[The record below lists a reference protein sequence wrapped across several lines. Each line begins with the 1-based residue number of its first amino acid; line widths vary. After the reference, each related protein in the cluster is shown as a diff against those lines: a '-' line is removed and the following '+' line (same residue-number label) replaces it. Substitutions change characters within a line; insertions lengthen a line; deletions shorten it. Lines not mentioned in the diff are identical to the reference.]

1 MNSRFV
7 TAMLAAAVLVSPS
20 LAQMRGA
27 GVSRG
32 IVGGAPGRG
41 FRVDFGHGR
50 VEHRFPR
57 QPIFIGD
64 PFWYSGYDSQPVYEA
79 AAPEV
84 IVVQPPAAP
93 AQTTPTVPPEPVV
106 IEWQGDHFV
115 RMTLAEAS
123 SRQRGPADYSEK
135 SAARFLS
142 GKSAPRKP
150 EAQSPEELPPAVLI
164 FRDGHKEEVSKYT
177 IIGPNMYA
185 TSDYW
190 SSGTWSKKI
199 QLADLDVPSTV
210 KLNQERGVKFKLPT
224 SPNEVIIRP

>member
-1 MNSRFV
+1 MNSRV
-7 TAMLAAAVLVSPS
+7 AIAMLAAAVLVSPS

-32 IVGGAPGRG
+32 VVGGAPGRG

-64 PFWYSGYDSQPVYEA
+64 PFWYSDYDSRPVYEA

-84 IVVQPPAAP
+84 VVVQPSAAP
-93 AQTTPTVPPEPVV
+93 AQTAPSVPPEPVV

-115 RMTLAEAS
+115 RMTLTEAS

-135 SAARFLS
+135 SNAKS
-142 GKSAPRKP
+142 GRKLQA
-150 EAQSPEELPPAVLI
+150 ESPQGLPPAVLV
-164 FRDGHKEEVSKYT
+164 FRDGHKEEVSSYT
-177 IIGPNMYA
+177 IMGQTMFA
-185 TSDYW
+185 KSDYW
-190 SSGTWSKKI
+190 TTGTWNKKI
-199 QLADLDVPSTV
+199 QLTDLDVPATV
-210 KLNQERGVKFKLPT
+210 ALNHQRGLKFALPT
-224 SPNEVIIRP
+224 SASEVVIRP

>member
-7 TAMLAAAVLVSPS
+7 TAVLAAAVLISPS

-84 IVVQPPAAP
+84 IVVQPPAAS

-123 SRQRGPADYSEK
+123 SRQRGPTDYSEK
-135 SAARFLS
+135 LNAKP
-142 GKSAPRKP
+142 GRKLQ
-150 EAQSPEELPPAVLI
+150 AQSPEELPPAVLV

-224 SPNEVIIRP
+224 SLNEVIIRP

>member
-1 MNSRFV
+1 MNSWIAI
-7 TAMLAAAVLVSPS
+7 AMLAASVLVSPS
-20 LAQMRGA
+20 LAQMRSA

-32 IVGGAPGRG
+32 VIGGPPGRG

-50 VEHRFPR
+50 IEHRFPR

-64 PFWYSGYDSQPVYEA
+64 PFWYSDYDSRPVYEA

-84 IVVQPPAAP
+84 VVVQPPAAP
-93 AQTTPTVPPEPVV
+93 AQTAASVPPEPVV

-115 RMTLAEAS
+115 RMTLTEAS

-135 SAARFLS
+135 SNA
-142 GKSAPRKP
+142 KPRKLQAETP
-150 EAQSPEELPPAVLI
+150 QETPPAVLV

-177 IIGPNMYA
+177 IIGPTMYT

-190 SSGTWSKKI
+190 SSGTWTKKI
-199 QLADLDVPSTV
+199 QLADLDVPSTLKV
-210 KLNQERGVKFKLPT
+210 NQERGVRFRLPT
-224 SPNEVIIRP
+224 SPNEVVIRP

>member
-1 MNSRFV
+1 MNSWIAI
-7 TAMLAAAVLVSPS
+7 AMLAASVLVSPS
-20 LAQMRGA
+20 LAQMRSA

-32 IVGGAPGRG
+32 VIGGPPGRG

-50 VEHRFPR
+50 IEHRFAR

-64 PFWYSGYDSQPVYEA
+64 PFWYSDYDSRPVYEA

-84 IVVQPPAAP
+84 VVVQPPAAP
-93 AQTTPTVPPEPVV
+93 AQTAASVPPEPVV

-115 RMTLAEAS
+115 RMTLTEAS

-135 SAARFLS
+135 SNA
-142 GKSAPRKP
+142 KPRKLQAETP
-150 EAQSPEELPPAVLI
+150 QETPPAVLV

-177 IIGPNMYA
+177 IIGPTMYA

-190 SSGTWSKKI
+190 SSGTWTKKI
-199 QLADLDVPSTV
+199 QLADLDVPSTLKV
-210 KLNQERGVKFKLPT
+210 NQERGVRFRLPT
-224 SPNEVIIRP
+224 SPNEVVIRP